1 MCCRGRV
8 NALSEDFSMAQMNPK
23 TPKGRPRT
31 FDVDQA
37 LDAALKL
44 FWEHGYEGTS
54 MAALAEA
61 MGINMPSLY
70 AAFGNKEA
78 LFTRVVDR
86 YIEKP
91 ASYLAKALQ
100 APTARGV
107 AEQALFG
114 AIDMAFQPDS
124 MKGCLL
130 VRGAVTAGP
139 ASESVRH
146 QLAQRRA
153 GAEAVVR
160 QRFEHAIEEGDLPP
174 DADAAQLAAFL
185 MTTIWGMSVQAAGG
199 ASREHLERTAEAAL
213 RCWPA
218 PRGRKR

>member
-1 MCCRGRV
+1 MRFTKI
-8 NALSEDFSMAQMNPK
+8 FSVGQMNPK
-23 TPKGRPRT
+23 APRGRPRT
-31 FDVDQA
+31 FDVDNA
-37 LDAALKL
+37 LDTALQL

-61 MGINMPSLY
+61 MQISMPSLY

-78 LFTRVVDR
+78 LFTQVVDR
-86 YIEKP
+86 YIERP

-100 APTARGV
+100 ARTARDV
-107 AEQALFG
+107 AEQALYG

-139 ASESVRH
+139 ASESIRQ

-153 GAEAVVR
+153 GAEAIVCK
-160 QRFEHAIEEGDLPP
+160 RFERAIEAGDLPP

-199 ASREHLERTAEAAL
+199 ANRRHLERTAEAAL
-213 RCWPA
+213 RCWPEHE
-218 PRGRKR
+218 